1 MVPAE
6 MPSYWLVYF
15 NVADVDASFRT
26 VLDAG
31 GHEMMPPTDFPG
43 GRFAIVSDPQGA
55 AFGLLRTTAA
65 VGARAPPLAARPAAD
80 VVGLGHRL
88 GGRVVR
94 GVAHVRLD
102 RVEPG
107 VAAHDQLVVQ
117 LVPRGAVQIQTNRS
131 SRP

>member
-31 GHEMMPPTDFPG
+31 GREMMPPSDFPG

-55 AFGLLRTTAA
+55 AFGLLRTLAEVAA
-65 VGARAPPLAARPAAD
+65 SHPSPLSQPAE
-80 VVGLGHRL
+80 LGRQQ
-88 GGRVVR
+88 
-94 GVAHVRLD
+94 VAH
-102 RVEPG
+102 
-107 VAAHDQLVVQ
+107 
-117 LVPRGAVQIQTNRS
+117 
-131 SRP
+131 RPT